1 MKRKSK
7 RILSFIL
14 ALCLILLVG
23 CGSGNENNADNSK
36 VNKEPN
42 VVVGFSQLGAESDW
56 RVANTESI
64 KTVLSRENGYELLF
78 DDGQQK
84 QDKQILAMRKFIQ
97 QEVDFIVL
105 APVTETGWDTVLTE
119 ARDANIPVIVVDRK
133 VDVEDGSLY
142 LAWIGSD
149 FRREGDA
156 ACQWLREFTLAK
168 GIEPEKVHVVDIQG
182 TIGASAQIG
191 RTDAIEAASREYG
204 WDLVASEPADYTE
217 AKGKEVVSRLLSEHK
232 EINVLYC
239 ENDNEALGA
248 VRAVEEAGL
257 TVGTDIANGEI
268 MIISFDATHT
278 GLSMVMEG
286 KIALDVECNP
296 LQGPEI
302 DKIIKTVKEGGTVE
316 KNTFVN
322 EKIFSVD
329 KTVTDITLED
339 EKINVNLV
347 TNLLLEER
355 EY

>member
-1 MKRKSK
+1 M
-7 RILSFIL
+7 
-14 ALCLILLVG
+14 
-23 CGSGNENNADNSK
+23 GSRGI
-36 VNKEPN
+36 
-42 VVVGFSQLGAESDW
+42 
-56 RVANTESI
+56 R
-64 KTVLSRENGYELLF
+64 
-78 DDGQQK
+78 
-84 QDKQILAMRKFIQ
+84 
-97 QEVDFIVL
+97 
-105 APVTETGWDTVLTE
+105 TG
-119 ARDANIPVIVVDRK
+119 R
-133 VDVEDGSLY
+133 
-142 LAWIGSD
+142 
-149 FRREGDA
+149 
-156 ACQWLREFTLAK
+156 
-168 GIEPEKVHVVDIQG
+168 
-182 TIGASAQIG
+182 
-191 RTDAIEAASREYG
+191 
-204 WDLVASEPADYTE
+204 
-217 AKGKEVVSRLLSEHK
+217 LSEHK

-322 EKIFSVD
+322 EKIFSID
-329 KTVTDITLED
+329 KTVTEITLED